1 MIELIAFDADDT
13 LWDYEILYHNAKP
26 EVTRLFTGQH
36 APGEVGQIL
45 DEIEVTN
52 LELYGYGIKSYGL
65 SMIEALTDHS
75 DGSVDKSS
83 LQTLIQ
89 LIKDM
94 LNSKPEL
101 APQVETVLAELSLI
115 VPLMLLTKGDLFE
128 QERKIERSGLAK
140 YFQYIEI
147 VSAKNEDSYRAI
159 TEKYHIA
166 PENFLMV
173 GNSLRSDILPVLAI
187 GGQAVYIPHK
197 HTWSY
202 EIVEKVDSH
211 TDFTQLEN
219 LGELLIHVKDLL
231 DQEQ

>member
-26 EVTRLFTGQH
+26 EVIHLFTGQH
-36 APGEVGQIL
+36 DPGEVEQIL

-65 SMIEALTDHS
+65 SMIEALADHS
-75 DGSVDKSS
+75 DGTVDKSS

-101 APQVETVLAELSLI
+101 APRVENVLAELSQKF
-115 VPLMLLTKGDLFE
+115 PLMLLTKGDLFE

-147 VSAKNEDSYRAI
+147 LSAKNEDSYRAI
-159 TEKYHIA
+159 TEKYHLA

-173 GNSLRSDILPVLAI
+173 GNSLRSDILPVVAI

-202 EIVEKVDSH
+202 EIVEKDGSH
-211 TDFTQLEN
+211 TGFTQLEN
-219 LGELLIHVKDLL
+219 LGELLIYVKALL
-231 DQEQ
+231 DQER